1 MRQHWQKSQLIFSSL
16 PALTASL
23 VLFVLSCASRPSAT
37 SVVSGLLSLDDAIE
51 AAAEAIEGRVANGS
65 EIAVYKITASHD
77 AIGDYLAEDLNDKIS
92 MRGNLIPLARGAA
105 LRNVDAE
112 QQFQMSGMVSDA
124 SAVGI
129 GHYLGAKV
137 VITGTFDR
145 YADFSQLRIR
155 AIDVQTSALL
165 YSYTARIHNGDRVLA
180 NITAPLGTIQAP
192 RITENAL
199 DHLNRGKD
207 LFAEN
212 KFDVAIAEF
221 DKAITINR
229 NLVEA
234 YFYKG
239 NAYSEKGDYD
249 RAIVDYTQAI
259 RLDPNKAS
267 AYYNRGVAYFYKGDY
282 DRAIADY
289 NQAIRLD
296 PNYAWAYIN
305 RGNAYNRKS
314 DYDRAIAD
322 YNQAIRLDPD
332 DADAYINRGSA
343 YGRKGDY
350 DLAIADYTQAIRL
363 NTNNADAYNY
373 RGWTYALKGD
383 YDQAITDASTSLRIR
398 PNDANTLHTRGYAYL
413 GKRDYDRAIADFE
426 AALRIDPNLEEAK
439 QDLEKARQAR
449 GR

>member
-1 MRQHWQKSQLIFSSL
+1 
-16 PALTASL
+16 
-23 VLFVLSCASRPSAT
+23 
-37 SVVSGLLSLDDAIE
+37 
-51 AAAEAIEGRVANGS
+51 
-65 EIAVYKITASHD
+65 VYKITASHD

-92 MRGNLIPLARGAA
+92 MRGNLVPLARGAA

-199 DHLNRGKD
+199 NHLNRGKD
-207 LFAEN
+207 LYAEN
-212 KFDVAIAEF
+212 KFDGAIAEF
-221 DKAITINR
+221 DKAIAINR
-229 NLVEA
+229 NLAEA

-239 NAYSEKGDYD
+239 TAYSEKGDYD
-249 RAIVDYTQAI
+249 HAIADYTQAI
-259 RLDPNKAS
+259 RINPNLAS
-267 AYYNRGVAYFYKGDY
+267 AYYNRGYAYRRKGDNDRAIADYTQTIRLDPNAADAYNNRGVAYSYKGDN

-296 PNYAWAYIN
+296 PNIAK
-305 RGNAYNRKS
+305 AYN
-314 DYDRAIAD
+314 D
-322 YNQAIRLDPD
+322 
-332 DADAYINRGSA
+332 
-343 YGRKGDY
+343 
-350 DLAIADYTQAIRL
+350 
-363 NTNNADAYNY
+363 
-373 RGWTYALKGD
+373 
-383 YDQAITDASTSLRIR
+383 
-398 PNDANTLHTRGYAYL
+398 RGYAYANK
-413 GKRDYDRAIADFE
+413 GNWDQAIADFE
-426 AALRIDPNLEEAK
+426 AALRIDPNYTLAK
-439 QDLEKARQAR
+439 DNLEKARQAR